1 VNWLDCNPEPS
12 TLKLHAWN
20 HHYLEHE
27 RLIIQ
32 AELYEQTSAAATMA
46 KKNSKKVKEE
56 EEEVQEEEDE
66 VVEVEEEMELLQVD
80 VGDVIKVKQI
90 LDEAVAETLVSED
103 LSAHGDK
110 VIIEEDYRHENIKLF
125 LMALAC
131 VFAAVAQFG
140 LTSDFPNNRMWLGVC
155 CASYFCLSGILQ
167 LIMTFIDK
175 DCIMMTKPLSDP
187 AMIQLV
193 KSSGNKEMDKYGIR
207 VRTQFPRFSEFY
219 TVILEFQGKEPTS
232 EFVKGTWSVGQF
244 FDVEGYFDEEGLM
257 DEIEKLYRRFE
268 AGKFDKPE
276 DEAVSAK
283 KNN

>member
-1 VNWLDCNPEPS
+1 MLFRS
-12 TLKLHAWN
+12 GKK
-20 HHYLEHE
+20 
-27 RLIIQ
+27 
-32 AELYEQTSAAATMA
+32 MA
-46 KKNSKKVKEE
+46 KKSSKKVKEE
-56 EEEVQEEEDE
+56 DVAAEEEEEI
-66 VVEVEEEMELLQVD
+66 EVEEEIEFLQVD

-103 LSAHGDK
+103 LSVHGEK
-110 VIIEEDYRHENIKLF
+110 AKLEEDYRHENIKLF

-140 LTSDFPNNRMWLGVC
+140 LTSDFPNNRLWLGVC
-155 CASYFCLSGILQ
+155 CASYFCLSGVLQ

-175 DCIMMTKPLSDP
+175 DCIMMTKPVTDP
-187 AMIQLV
+187 HMVKLV

-244 FDVEGYFDEEGLM
+244 FDVDGYFDEEGLM
-257 DEIEKLYRRFE
+257 EEIEKLYRRFE
-268 AGKFDKPE
+268 AGQFDTPE
-276 DEAVSAK
+276 DEAVVSK